1 MRLSKLGRDK
11 SRAGDLTIDRYLH
24 VSRSSP
30 IDITFVCCHE
40 AATGRIFVGKG
51 IKKERERKKGRERE
65 ERRLTVSSRCSR
77 ARDEIDIDTSLNDVR
92 AKMREHS
99 LPFCLHLASPPP
111 PYSPM
116 TVSSRRRH
124 GDPTTRMARNKR
136 KRKKKEKNERKTAA
150 IRRRSQRER
159 GGKGGERGGRR
170 RRMGKNT
177 IPSPRQTRV
186 ALDTALDRVRNQPP
200 PSTTPSSSLFPPP
213 SPFLRV
219 LLFPS
224 TRVSRSSALPSIDRP
239 IHTISCRILVTWKN
253 GGRRRTSQNPHIM
266 HAC

>member
-1 MRLSKLGRDK
+1 M
-11 SRAGDLTIDRYLH
+11 
-24 VSRSSP
+24 
-30 IDITFVCCHE
+30 CCHE

-51 IKKERERKKGRERE
+51 IKKERERKRGRERE

-136 KRKKKEKNERKTAA
+136 RKKKKKMKGKLQRFEGEVKEKEEEKEEKEEEEEEEEEEWGK
-150 IRRRSQRER
+150 IQYRRRDKQGWRWIQPWTGSE
-159 GGKGGERGGRR
+159 
-170 RRMGKNT
+170 T
-177 IPSPRQTRV
+177 SP
-186 ALDTALDRVRNQPP
+186 LPP
-200 PSTTPSSSLFPPP
+200 PPLPLPSSLLPPPFCESSFFPPLAYLDP
-213 SPFLRV
+213 RRSRRSIV
-219 LLFPS
+219 RY
-224 TRVSRSSALPSIDRP
+224 TRSAAEYS
-239 IHTISCRILVTWKN
+239 
-253 GGRRRTSQNPHIM
+253 
-266 HAC
+266 